1 MKRRKFSQQIVS
13 LFLTVFL
20 TSNAAVWAQT
30 KRVSAPAPAKTNSVL
45 KAADLTPISQ
55 TNTALSAVWQS
66 GELPQ
71 PLPIPSGNT
80 DEVAMILAG
89 KVAAKNAESVPA
101 LLTALQ
107 LAGFFVTGKGGKV
120 VLAPPDGKGQGL
132 AINGWEIASAAKML
146 GAGRTTALPELGKKF
161 KTVELL
167 KDADVGGY
175 ILQGIRTNAENKK
188 NPFLRIWARFL
199 IGLGKNSPLK
209 YDMENAATKP
219 EQVTI
224 DAVQHLL
231 IMRRL
236 FGDLYVLSEKFK
248 QSPNV
253 TNINP
258 NIRAAKYA
266 AEDAGFKFLN
276 ASYTAPAVTQ
286 PAVFSNYAGGF
297 ENAFTLPSSPAASS
311 QPPCRM
317 DGDAPTVMDAAATGF
332 GFGFGEFMGYL
343 EEHLS
348 KGAGEAIG
356 KYTKAV
362 NLANIFLAYAKF
374 LQTYAALETKILVED
389 KSPLVRTKNSVP
401 GGRKRL
407 RAEVRMDIGNW
418 QMYNCIRLAMTLSTG
433 LDFATLND
441 GPLEGVGVTWHLD
454 EGGAGDVYNN
464 RDGRT
469 GGAQIVGFAM
479 DNMRRIQDKGS
490 SAGSNPT
497 YGKTDGNGVVTTILE
512 GTPQRNVKIGKVL
525 PIMKNAHVRTTIK
538 MKSGEIKGDL
548 VDVAGQAIGGL
559 GGLVTMPLE
568 LLYRS
573 DWISTAEADIP
584 VKDWEE
590 CDGAGWHGAISYT
603 KTLDENHTEKDSNR
617 FIQSAHRI
625 IYEATILAKPA
636 TNAEKM
642 GTFYEAGKN
651 IYGGAVLTGK
661 VEATHEEK
669 LTVSS
674 ASRKEDFCRFTLKGG
689 TDKKTLTCTG
699 ETIMTENGGGHGE
712 SSVNL
717 SFADRAYSFSF
728 SLPKFPTQISFE
740 NWSKCVGGCAPVP
753 PQQSA
758 YSKEGTSAQELVGVD
773 GQPFDPENADTVE
786 GTLTRKSGNLTET
799 ITWNFSR
806 CGNS

>member
-1 MKRRKFSQQIVS
+1 MKRRKFSEQIIS

-20 TSNAAVWAQT
+20 TSNSVLWSQQT
-30 KRVSAPAPAKTNSVL
+30 KRMSAPAPAKTNSVL
-45 KAADLTPISQ
+45 KADDVTPISQ
-55 TNTALSAVWQS
+55 TNTELSGVWQS

-71 PLPIPSGNT
+71 PLAIPSGNT
-80 DEVAMILAG
+80 DEVAAILAG

-107 LAGFFVTGKGGKV
+107 LSGFFVTGKGGKV
-120 VLAPPDGKGQGL
+120 VAAPPDGKGQGL

-146 GAGRTTALPELGKKF
+146 GDGRTTPLSELGKKF
-161 KTVELL
+161 KTLELL

-199 IGLGKNSPLK
+199 IGLGKNSAVK
-209 YDMENAATKP
+209 YDIESAATKP
-219 EQVTI
+219 EQITI

-248 QSPNV
+248 QSPNN
-253 TNINP
+253 TGINP
-258 NIRAAKYA
+258 NLRGAKYA
-266 AEDAGFKFLN
+266 SEAAGVKFFN
-276 ASYTAPAVTQ
+276 AGYSAPTITQ
-286 PAVFSNYAGGF
+286 PVDFSNYTRGF
-297 ENAFTLPSSPAASS
+297 ESAFSSPSLTTSAS
-311 QPPCRM
+311 PPCRL

-332 GFGFGEFMGYL
+332 GYGFGEFMGYL

-374 LQTYAALETKILVED
+374 LQTYAALETKISVEN

-407 RAEVRMDIGNW
+407 RAEVKMDIGNW

-441 GPLEGVGVTWHLD
+441 GPIEGVGVTWHLD

-464 RDGRT
+464 RDGCT
-469 GGAQIVGFAM
+469 GGEQIVGFAM
-479 DNMRRIQDKGS
+479 DNMKRVQDKGS

-497 YGKTDGNGVVTTILE
+497 YGKTDANGVVTTILE
-512 GTPQRNVKIGKVL
+512 GTPQRNVKIGKVM
-525 PIMKNAHVRTTIK
+525 PIMKNAHVRTTIR

-559 GGLVTMPLE
+559 GGLITMPVE

-590 CDGAGWHGAISYT
+590 CEGTGWHGAISYT

-617 FIQSAHRI
+617 FIQTAHKI

-636 TNAEKM
+636 TNADKLA
-642 GTFYEAGKN
+642 TFYEAGKN
-651 IYGGAVLTGK
+651 IYGSAVLTGK
-661 VEATHEEK
+661 AEATHEEK
-669 LTVSS
+669 LTESR

-689 TDKKTLTCTG
+689 TDKQTLTCTG
-699 ETIMTENGGGHGE
+699 ETIMTENGGGQGE
-712 SSVNL
+712 SNINL
-717 SFADRAYSFSF
+717 NFADKAYSFSF

-740 NWSKCVGGCAPVP
+740 NWGKCVGGCAPVP

-758 YSKEGTSAQELVGVD
+758 YSKEGTSAQELVSVE

-786 GTLTRKSGNLTET
+786 GTLTRKSGNITET

-806 CGNS
+806 CGN

>member
-1 MKRRKFSQQIVS
+1 M
-13 LFLTVFL
+13 
-20 TSNAAVWAQT
+20 
-30 KRVSAPAPAKTNSVL
+30 SAPTPAKTNSIL
-45 KAADLTPISQ
+45 KAGGEVVVAPISQ
-55 TNTALSAVWQS
+55 TNTALSGVWQS
-66 GELPQ
+66 GELPP
-71 PLPIPSGNT
+71 PLPVPAGNT
-80 DEVAMILAG
+80 DEVAAILAS

-107 LAGFFVTGKGGKV
+107 LSGFFVTGKGGKV

-146 GAGRTTALPELGKKF
+146 GDGRTTPLSELGKKF
-161 KTVELL
+161 KTLELL
-167 KDADVGGY
+167 KDADVGAY

-199 IGLGKNSPLK
+199 AALGKNSPVK
-209 YDMENAATKP
+209 YDIQNAAAKP

-248 QSPNV
+248 QSPNG
-253 TNINP
+253 TGINP
-258 NIRAAKYA
+258 NTRAAKYTL
-266 AEDAGFKFLN
+266 EDMGVKFFN
-276 ASYTAPAVTQ
+276 ASYSASPATQ
-286 PAVFSNYAGGF
+286 PTVFPNYGSGF
-297 ENAFTLPSSPAASS
+297 ESAFSSPSSPFVTS
-311 QPPCRM
+311 QPPCRL

-348 KGAGEAIG
+348 RGAGEAIG
-356 KYTKAV
+356 KYTKIT

-374 LQTYAALETKILVED
+374 LQTYAALETKISVED

-407 RAEVRMDIGNW
+407 RAEVKMDIGNW

-441 GPLEGVGVTWHLD
+441 GPIEGVGVTWHLD

-469 GGAQIVGFAM
+469 GGEQIVGFAM
-479 DNMRRIQDKGS
+479 DNMRRVQDKGS
-490 SAGSNPT
+490 SAGSSNPT
-497 YGKTDGNGVVTTILE
+497 YGKTDGNGVVTTMLE
-512 GTPQRNVKIGKVL
+512 GTPQRNVKIGKVF

-559 GGLVTMPLE
+559 GGIITLPVE

-590 CDGAGWHGAISYT
+590 CDGTGWHGAISYI
-603 KTLDENHTEKDSNR
+603 KTLDESHTEKDSNR
-617 FIQSAHRI
+617 FIQTAHKI

-636 TNAEKM
+636 ANADKLA
-642 GTFYEAGKN
+642 TFYEAGKN
-651 IYGGAVLTGK
+651 IYGSAVLSGK
-661 VEATHEEK
+661 AEATHEEK
-669 LTVSS
+669 LTESR

-689 TDKKTLTCTG
+689 TDKQTQTCTG
-699 ETIMTENGGGHGE
+699 STIMNENGGGHGE
-712 SSVNL
+712 SKVNL
-717 SFADRAYSFSF
+717 NFADKTYSFSF
-728 SLPKFPTQISFE
+728 SLPKFPTQITFQSQ
-740 NWSKCVGGCAPVP
+740 SKCVGGCVAIP
-753 PQQSA
+753 PQESA
-758 YSKEGTSAQELVGVD
+758 YSKEGTSAQELVSVD
-773 GQPFDPENADTVE
+773 EQPFDPENPDAVE
-786 GTLTRKSGNLTET
+786 GSLTRKSGDFTET